1 MNGARIIEK
10 ASPNFNDRP
19 AGSPVDMLVLHYTGM
34 ISTEAALDRLC
45 DPAAKVSA
53 HYLIDEDGTVY
64 RLVPES
70 RRAWHAGLSA
80 WRGHRDVNGRSI
92 GIELAN
98 PGHEYG
104 YRDFPAPQM
113 SALTDLAGAILS
125 RHPIPPRNIV
135 GHSDIAP
142 DRKLDPGERFDWR
155 SLAER
160 GIGLYPAQAGVADGD
175 VLSLLAEYGY
185 DTGARQVVAAFQ
197 RHFRTRRI
205 DGKADAETQSILGSL
220 IAEIRRTD

>member
-1 MNGARIIEK
+1 MNAARIIEK

-34 ISTEAALDRLC
+34 TSTKEAIDRLC

-53 HYLIDEDGTVY
+53 HYLIADDGTVY
-64 RLVPES
+64 RMVPES

-104 YRDFPAPQM
+104 C
-113 SALTDLAGAILS
+113 
-125 RHPIPPRNIV
+125 
-135 GHSDIAP
+135 
-142 DRKLDPGERFDWR
+142 
-155 SLAER
+155 
-160 GIGLYPAQAGVADGD
+160 
-175 VLSLLAEYGY
+175 
-185 DTGARQVVAAFQ
+185 
-197 RHFRTRRI
+197 RR
-205 DGKADAETQSILGSL
+205 
-220 IAEIRRTD
+220 